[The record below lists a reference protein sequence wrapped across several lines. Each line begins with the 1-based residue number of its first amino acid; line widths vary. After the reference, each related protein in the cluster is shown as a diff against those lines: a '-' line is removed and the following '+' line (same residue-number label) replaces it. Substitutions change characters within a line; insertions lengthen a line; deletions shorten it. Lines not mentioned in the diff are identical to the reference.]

1 MKYLVAVFLALAVG
15 LCAPAQ
21 AADPI
26 NVGDII
32 SFVRGP
38 GTGSGGEFI
47 VYKGGVPVYSTF
59 CVQIAELLSLS
70 PIDNPTRWLYKVG
83 NISEQIVLAGSKPLD
98 HKSAWLYT
106 QFRAGTLPGY
116 DGSDAAANALQN
128 AIWHS
133 EGLVALQPGN
143 ATMWYNMAVAAGW
156 TDNGLVRVINL
167 MYPDGYA
174 HAQDVLVIVPIPE
187 PLSMTL
193 AGLGLAAVAGL
204 RGRARRRT

>member
-1 MKYLVAVFLALAVG
+1 MKRLVAVFFALALALG
-15 LCAPAQ
+15 SPAL
-21 AADPI
+21 ADDPI

-47 VYKGGVPVYSTF
+47 VYKNAQPVYSTF

-70 PIDNPTRWLYKVG
+70 PISNPTQWLYKVG

-106 QFRAGTLPGY
+106 QFRLGMLPGY

-143 ATMWYNMAVAAGW
+143 ATLWYNMAVAAGW
-156 TDNGLVRVINL
+156 TDNGAVRVINL

-174 HAQDVLVIVPIPE
+174 HAQDVLVMVPIPE
-187 PLSMTL
+187 PLSATL
-193 AGLGLAAVAGL
+193 AALGLAAVAGL
-204 RGRARRRT
+204 RRRAQRQA